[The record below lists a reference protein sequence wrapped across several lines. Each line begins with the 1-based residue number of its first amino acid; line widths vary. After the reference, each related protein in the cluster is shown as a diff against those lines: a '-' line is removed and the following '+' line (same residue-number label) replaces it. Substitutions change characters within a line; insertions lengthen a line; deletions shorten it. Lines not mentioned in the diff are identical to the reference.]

1 VRPTGQRARISLA
14 TPQPARRAIVA
25 PQYGRR
31 DFIVRRLLAVG
42 DGAAIV
48 ASLALAA
55 AIGGLRTDTV
65 AYLFWG
71 VVSLPLWVL
80 LFKAYGLYDRDIKRV
95 SHTTL
100 DDLPW
105 LFHAAVIGSLLM
117 WLYYRFLPVDQL
129 VFAEVAIFGAAL
141 LVLTPLVRA
150 GVRRGAARAVG
161 PERVLLVSDDRM
173 TELLVRK
180 LRAHPEYGLEPIGIV
195 SVGPKHGPP
204 RADATPL
211 PTLGDL
217 DDLIDIVNTHDV
229 ERLVV
234 SHGAGDDELLVDVL
248 RRCKQLS
255 IKVSVLPQLLDVMGP
270 SVEVDDV
277 EGVTVL
283 GINPPVLSRSSR
295 AVKRG
300 MDIAGASV
308 ALALSLPVLAVVA
321 IAIKVD
327 SRGPLL
333 FRQQRIGKDGRRFR
347 VAKFRTMSA
356 DAEAQREAL
365 LAQSKSARWLHLEH
379 DPRVTRVG
387 RFLRMTSLDELP
399 QLWNVLRG
407 EMSLVGPRPL
417 IEAEDAQVTG
427 WGRSR
432 LDLTPGIT
440 GYWQVLGRTN
450 IPFEEMI
457 KLDYLYVSNWSLWGD
472 IRLILRT
479 LPAVLRQR
487 GAN

>member
-1 VRPTGQRARISLA
+1 MRPIG
-14 TPQPARRAIVA
+14 QPARIAPSRTDAAPRAMVA
-25 PQYGRR
+25 AQHGRR
-31 DFIVRRLLAVG
+31 DFVLRRLLALG
-42 DGAAIV
+42 DGAALV
-48 ASLALAA
+48 GSLALAA
-55 AIGGLRTDTV
+55 TFAGLRQDTV

-71 VVSLPLWVL
+71 VVSLPVWLL

-105 LFHAAVIGSLLM
+105 LFHATIIGTLLT
-117 WLYYRFLPVDQL
+117 WGYYRLLPVDQM
-129 VFAEVAIFGAAL
+129 VFAELAGFSAAL

-150 GVRRGAARAVG
+150 GVRKGAARAIG

-173 TELLVRK
+173 TGLLVRK
-180 LRAHPEYGLEPIGIV
+180 LRAHPEYGLDPIGMIA
-195 SVGPKHGPP
+195 VGPRPVRGREPS
-204 RADATPL
+204 PL
-211 PTLGDL
+211 PTLGGI
-217 DDLIDIVNTHDV
+217 DDLIEVIAEHDV
-229 ERLVV
+229 ERIVV
-234 SHGAGDDELLVDVL
+234 SHAAGDDELLLGVL
-248 RRCKQLS
+248 RRCKQLA

-300 MDIAGASV
+300 MDLVGASA
-308 ALALSLPVLAVVA
+308 ALVLASPVLLLVA
-321 IAIKVD
+321 IAVKLD

-333 FRQQRIGKDGRRFR
+333 FRQPRVGKDGKPFK
-347 VAKFRTMSA
+347 VNKFRTMTP

-365 LAQSKSARWLHLEH
+365 LAQSKSAQWLHLEH
-379 DPRVTRVG
+379 DPRITRVG

-399 QLWNVLRG
+399 QLWNVVKG
-407 EMSLVGPRPL
+407 QMSLVGPRPL
-417 IEAEDAQVTG
+417 VEAEDAQITG

-479 LPAVLRQR
+479 LPAVVRRR